1 MKTGAVLV
9 GGILAGWVLLGL
21 HVGCGPAA
29 QTDCTLRALTVLP
42 TDPDLVSVGDAR
54 RLVQRLK
61 QCQSQDG
68 GK

>member
-42 TDPDLVSVGDAR
+42 TDPDDKVVTAQIAEVGSR
-54 RLVQRLK
+54 W
-61 QCQSQDG
+61 
-68 GK
+68 